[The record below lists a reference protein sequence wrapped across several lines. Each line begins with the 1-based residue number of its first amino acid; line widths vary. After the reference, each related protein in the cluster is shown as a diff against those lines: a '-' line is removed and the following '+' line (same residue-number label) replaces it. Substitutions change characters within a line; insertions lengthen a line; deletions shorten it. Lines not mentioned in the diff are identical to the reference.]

1 MTNYMLNNK
10 KKSLIIC
17 SIILIILFSLFIY
30 CLKNSHRNT
39 TGSKLYTGN
48 KVVYNCDYYGSNSM
62 YSHYNIKIDFLINYN
77 NYSIAEFKRY
87 EYTLK
92 NIDNNLFKKILDDLG
107 LTSSLKYN
115 EDMLNDSS
123 LELSTTKYGFD
134 TLVKRTNSKVVVTA
148 NSLYGLN
155 KVGSKDE
162 VITYAKNMYQNH
174 GFKCK

>member
-1 MTNYMLNNK
+1 M
-10 KKSLIIC
+10 
-17 SIILIILFSLFIY
+17 
-30 CLKNSHRNT
+30 
-39 TGSKLYTGN
+39 
-48 KVVYNCDYYGSNSM
+48 
-62 YSHYNIKIDFLINYN
+62 
-77 NYSIAEFKRY
+77 
-87 EYTLK
+87 K

-115 EDMLNDSS
+115 EDMLNDST

-162 VITYAKNMYQNH
+162 AITYAKNMLHNSCLQESNDVII
-174 GFKCK
+174 

>member
-1 MTNYMLNNK
+1 M
-10 KKSLIIC
+10 
-17 SIILIILFSLFIY
+17 
-30 CLKNSHRNT
+30 
-39 TGSKLYTGN
+39 
-48 KVVYNCDYYGSNSM
+48 
-62 YSHYNIKIDFLINYN
+62 
-77 NYSIAEFKRY
+77 
-87 EYTLK
+87 K